1 MNAISI
7 TKNLGRVIINNKV
20 VKSNETI
27 TIGDVRIDVTDVEVN
42 ITIEGNVNG
51 EVSTM
56 SGDITIKGNVDGDVE
71 TMSGNIYA
79 NDITG
84 DVETISGSIRA
95 KSIKDN

>member
-1 MNAISI
+1 MSAISI

-42 ITIEGNVNG
+42 VTVEGNVNG
-51 EVSTM
+51 GVSTM
-56 SGDITIKGNVDGDVE
+56 SGDVTIKGNGDVE

-84 DVETISGSIRA
+84 DVETMSGSIRA
-95 KSIKDN
+95 KSING

>member
-51 EVSTM
+51 GGSTM
-56 SGDITIKGNVDGDVE
+56 SGDVTINGNVDGDVE

-84 DVETISGSIRA
+84 DVETMSGNIKA
-95 KSIKDN
+95 KSING

>member
-1 MNAISI
+1 MSTINIIKKS
-7 TKNLGRVIINNKV
+7 GQVIINNQV

-27 TIGDVRIDVTDVEVN
+27 TIGDVRIDVTDIEVN
-42 ITIEGNVNG
+42 VTVEGNVKG

-56 SGDITIKGNVDGDVE
+56 SGDVTIKGNVDGDVE

-84 DVETISGSIRA
+84 DVETMSGDIRA
-95 KSIKDN
+95 KSINN